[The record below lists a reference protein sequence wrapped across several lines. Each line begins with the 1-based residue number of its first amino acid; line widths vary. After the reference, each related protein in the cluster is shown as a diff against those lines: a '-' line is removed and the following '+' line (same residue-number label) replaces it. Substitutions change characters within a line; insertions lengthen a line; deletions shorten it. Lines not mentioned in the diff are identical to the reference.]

1 MHSGD
6 YKIKVLAVYKYLL
19 ETDRDHPLTV
29 PEITDKLEREYNISP
44 DRQTLYSDL
53 AAIEIIDPRFRK
65 KRGVTGR
72 FNSYW
77 IEKEV

>member
-1 MHSGD
+1 MGNGD

-19 ETDRDHPLTV
+19 ETDRDHSLTV

-53 AAIEIIDPRFRK
+53 AAIEIIDPRFQK
-65 KRGVTGR
+65 KRGVTGH

-77 IEKEV
+77 IEKEG